1 MSTRIDRNDVPVVSG
16 VVAGVA
22 AWVVGYVLTYAV
34 TAGSIRNS
42 LIGQLLQN
50 SDGGGVPQAVGL
62 VFYNAHF
69 VQTVVEAGF
78 LGSSAVSFIGG
89 ENGFTP
95 VLYVVPVV
103 VLLAAGVAVAVQSDA
118 DDAAAGAK
126 AGGTVAVGYLVVSV
140 VGVFIMQVGSGSTSA
155 APDLV
160 TGIVLAGVLYPAI
173 VGVVG
178 GALGGELVDR

>member
-1 MSTRIDRNDVPVVSG
+1 MSTRTDRDAVPLVSG
-16 VVAGVA
+16 VAAGVV
-22 AWVVGYVLTYAV
+22 AWVVGYVLTYAA

-50 SDGGGVPQAVGL
+50 SDGGVPQAVGL

-103 VLLAAGVAVAVQSDA
+103 VLLAAGAAVAVQSGA
-118 DDAAAGAK
+118 TDAATGAK
-126 AGGTVAVGYLVVSV
+126 AGGTVVIGYLALSV
-140 VGVFIMQVGSGSTSA
+140 IGVFIVQVGSGSTSA
-155 APDLV
+155 SPDLV
-160 TGIVLAGVLYPAI
+160 TGVVLAGVLYPAI
-173 VGVVG
+173 AGAVG
-178 GALGGELVDR
+178 GVLGGEFVDS